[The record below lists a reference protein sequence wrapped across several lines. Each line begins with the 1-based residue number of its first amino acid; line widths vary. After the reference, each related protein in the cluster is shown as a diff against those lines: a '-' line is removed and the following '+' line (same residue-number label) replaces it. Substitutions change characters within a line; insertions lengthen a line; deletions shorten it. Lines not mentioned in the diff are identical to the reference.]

1 MYCLWLNGKKVY
13 TLRQLRDSF
22 DAEAVGLYCLGG
34 GLARWLKDCGEQ
46 DTAEKVEQIDLSEN
60 ISRQLAEIFDVELPE
75 KEEQAYESAAAS
87 LQPVHPAGC
96 SFTLPTSS
104 LPDTSF
110 FPGSFFTSFNTTSFN
125 FSTTYNSF
133 FTTSFL
139 TTSFGSHEYEYE
151 YESGSFTTGSFS
163 LYFSSFFSEF
173 AFSTGS
179 FASGSFTSGSF
190 TSGSFTPGSFTPEL
204 GSFPTMLSS
213 FLPESLEMSPTAMPL
228 TPQQK
233 FELNLSSN
241 PLNRYGYGI
250 HLI

>member
-34 GLARWLKDCGEQ
+34 GLARWLKDCGEP

-75 KEEQAYESAAAS
+75 KEEQAYESAAS
-87 LQPVHPAGC
+87 PQPTYTAGC
-96 SFTLPTSS
+96 SFTLPPSS

-110 FPGSFFTSFNTTSFN
+110 FPGSFFTSFDTTSFN
-125 FSTTYNSF
+125 FSATYNSF

-139 TTSFGSHEYEYE
+139 TTSFGSYEYEYE

-179 FASGSFTSGSF
+179 FASGSFIFGSF
-190 TSGSFTPGSFTPEL
+190 IPEW
-204 GSFPTMLSS
+204 GSFPMMLSS
-213 FLPESLEMSPTAMPL
+213 FSPESLEMSPTAMPL